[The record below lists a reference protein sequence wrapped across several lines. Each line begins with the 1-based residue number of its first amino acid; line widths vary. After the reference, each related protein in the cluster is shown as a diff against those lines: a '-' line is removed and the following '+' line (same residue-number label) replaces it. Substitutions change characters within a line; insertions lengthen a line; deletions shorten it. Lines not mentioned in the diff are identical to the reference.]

1 MRPDREVIAA
11 SALLPKGVSAEEY
24 EREQRQAYLDSRRVS
39 AAAAARAV
47 GLPVTISGSGV
58 RVTQVAE
65 GVPAADVL
73 RPDDVIVAVDG
84 QRVQTLQQLQ
94 RIVRSH
100 PAGTSF
106 DLTVERGG
114 QTVQV
119 QVQSAELPDVAGGR
133 RPWHR
138 RRDP

>member
-1 MRPDREVIAA
+1 
-11 SALLPKGVSAEEY
+11 VS
-24 EREQRQAYLDSRRVS
+24 
-39 AAAAARAV
+39 
-47 GLPVTISGSGV
+47 LPVTISGSGV

-65 GVPAADVL
+65 GVPAAEVL
-73 RPDDVIVAVDG
+73 RPDDVIGAVDG

-119 QVQSAELPDVAGGR
+119 QVQSAELPDVAGGVGLGIAAE
-133 RPWHR
+133 PVT
-138 RRDP
+138 

>member
-1 MRPDREVIAA
+1 M
-11 SALLPKGVSAEEY
+11 
-24 EREQRQAYLDSRRVS
+24 
-39 AAAAARAV
+39 
-47 GLPVTISGSGV
+47 
-58 RVTQVAE
+58 TQVAE
-65 GVPAADVL
+65 GVPAAEVL

-94 RIVRSH
+94 RIVQSH

-119 QVQSAELPDVAGGR
+119 QVQSAELPGVAGASALASPP
-133 RPWHR
+133 RPVT
-138 RRDP
+138 